1 MDGWIGAGGEVRF
14 REDGE
19 PIRFGLFFS
28 EDAPPGS
35 PEPLLCVHVPTFLIE
50 QRPALLWAR
59 EEGSTAE
66 GAFMVPVARWNARVT
81 PDGDLRV

>member
-35 PEPLLCVHVPTFLIE
+35 LEPLLYVHVPTFLIE
-50 QRPALLWAR
+50 QRPTLLWAR
-59 EEGSTAE
+59 EEGSVAE
-66 GAFMVPVARWNARVT
+66 GAYMVPVPRWNVRVT
-81 PDGDLRV
+81 PDGDIR